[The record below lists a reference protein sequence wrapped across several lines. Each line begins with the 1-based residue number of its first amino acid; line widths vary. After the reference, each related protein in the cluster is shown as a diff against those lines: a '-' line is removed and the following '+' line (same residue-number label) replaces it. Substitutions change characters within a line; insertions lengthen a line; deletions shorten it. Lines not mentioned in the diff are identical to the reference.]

1 MDPGGYGGSGAFGGG
16 KAGGDQDPV
25 TFVKRPTVI
34 IRICSLFFAIIVF
47 GSVSSSGWF
56 FQKGQEV
63 CIMNMDSSACHY
75 STFVGIIAFIASIGF
90 LVGEWFFEQ
99 MSSIKTRKHYV
110 IFDMAFSGLWAFFY
124 LVAFGYMANSWR
136 KSSDMF
142 NFAKSN
148 IIGAIVFAFLS
159 IFTWL
164 GSVGLAYQRFKAG
177 SSAAFSQ
184 DLVGEGTGLNE
195 EGAAAY
201 PSGVAAHGGPEDLGG
216 SYGQQPFQGG
226 AQQGMG
232 YQQQQPMQY

>member
-1 MDPGGYGGSGAFGGG
+1 MDPGGFGGSGAFGGG

-34 IRICSLFFAIIVF
+34 IRICSLLFAIIVF
-47 GSVSSSGWF
+47 GSVSSSGWYF
-56 FQKGQEV
+56 LRAQGAEV
-63 CIMNMDSSACHY
+63 CVMNLDSSACHY

-90 LVGEWFFEQ
+90 IVGEWFFEQ

-124 LVAFGYMANSWR
+124 FVAFIYMANSWR
-136 KSSDMF
+136 KTDDKF
-142 NFAKSN
+142 NYDKAN

-159 IFTWL
+159 ILTWL

-177 SSAAFSQ
+177 STAAFSQ
-184 DLVGEGTGLNE
+184 DVGEASGLNE
-195 EGAAAY
+195 EDKYQAY
-201 PSGVAAHGGPEDLGG
+201 PGGPEDMAGN
-216 SYGQQPFQGG
+216 YGEQPFQGG

-232 YQQQQPMQY
+232 YQQQQMQY